1 MPTFPTG
8 QGNQAVPQ
16 DLYDYYL
23 GLYSPQTGYEK
34 YLGGRGLGGQD
45 PLGSFARSQ
54 YQQNYQKYLL
64 AQASDPTLSFTN
76 FLGSTSPSQPGV
88 AARQAGNQYLNVG
101 DPTAGFYGYLS
112 GAGYGDNSG
121 QSQYAR
127 SQFGRTYSDYKAQAG
142 LHGSTEGFYD
152 YLNRTA
158 PQFSQE
164 YNALSPQQRGI
175 NSAVSM
181 PKVRWIL

>member
-1 MPTFPTG
+1 MATLPTG
-8 QGNQAVPQ
+8 QPNQAVPQ

-34 YLGGRGLGGQD
+34 YLGGTGLGGQD

-54 YQQNYQKYLL
+54 YQQKYQQYLL
-64 AQASDPTLSFTN
+64 AQASNPTLSFTQ
-76 FLGSTSPSQPGV
+76 FLGSTPAHPAQ
-88 AARQAGNQYLNVG
+88 AAAGNQYLNTG

-112 GAGYGDNSG
+112 GAGYGGNSG
-121 QSQYAR
+121 QDQYAR
-127 SQFGRTYSDYKAQAG
+127 SQFGRQYSQYKADAG

-158 PQFSQE
+158 PQFSEE
-164 YNALSPQQRGI
+164 YNALSPNQRGI
-175 NSAVSM
+175 NTAVST